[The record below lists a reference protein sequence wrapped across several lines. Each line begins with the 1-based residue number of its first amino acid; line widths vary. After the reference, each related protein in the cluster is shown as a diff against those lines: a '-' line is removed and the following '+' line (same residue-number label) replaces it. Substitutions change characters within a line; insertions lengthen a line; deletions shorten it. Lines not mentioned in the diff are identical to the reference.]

1 MSRIAKER
9 LRCRHCLARIAG
21 PISFPLPRGDAAGD
35 GGVRFGPDECV
46 AVSSQGPVYATT
58 SSHNASCEMHRLAA
72 SEHADAAE
80 GLRLVLTNVTVG
92 SLCTCKGGIN
102 KCSQADA
109 DTDDKWKCD
118 PASAARK
125 VRLCLG

>member
-72 SEHADAAE
+72 SERAA
-80 GLRLVLTNVTVG
+80 VTVTPTRARSSRTLG
-92 SLCTCKGGIN
+92 DSWHFGLC
-102 KCSQADA
+102 
-109 DTDDKWKCD
+109 
-118 PASAARK
+118 SA
-125 VRLCLG
+125 LS